1 MNETVSSGEAEDK
14 EEKEKERSLM
24 QNLWYMLWSMA
35 EAEEKGGE
43 ELDRIKPVWKKP
55 GDISKDLPEY
65 SASNW
70 EEHWTA

>member
-1 MNETVSSGEAEDK
+1 
-14 EEKEKERSLM
+14 
-24 QNLWYMLWSMA
+24 MLRSMA